1 MATSTRA
8 LQANRP
14 KTESM
19 KATPVRRCR
28 PKRIRILIADRE
40 EVFRIGLGRLF
51 GAEED
56 LRVVA
61 QAEDSAQVA
70 RLAAQFKPDLL
81 FVQAEI
87 AAEGLGNLVVQVR
100 QASPCSKIVITASD
114 MPEDQALRYTKAG
127 ASGVILKSVGPHL
140 FVRCARK
147 VMDSEVWLPK
157 RQVAKMAEI
166 LRSTQE
172 RPRRPAD
179 TLTTRE
185 RMIISYLIQGWRNRE
200 IGRQLSITEQ
210 TVKNHLRSIYDKVGV
225 SDRLEL
231 VLYAIHQRL
240 ELPPINPT
248 SRP

>member
-1 MATSTRA
+1 
-8 LQANRP
+8 
-14 KTESM
+14 M
-19 KATPVRRCR
+19 KATQSRPCR
-28 PKRIRILIADRE
+28 AKRIRILIADRE
-40 EVFRIGLGRLF
+40 EVFRIGLRRLF

-61 QAEDSAQVA
+61 QAENSEQVA
-70 RLAAQFKPDLL
+70 RLSTQFKPDLL

-87 AAEGLGNLVVQVR
+87 AAEGLGDLVVQLR
-100 QASPCSKIVITASD
+100 QASPSCKIVITASD
-114 MPEDQALRYTKAG
+114 MPEEQALRYTKTG

-140 FVRCARK
+140 FVKCARK
-147 VMDSEVWLPK
+147 VMESEVWLPK

-179 TLTTRE
+179 TLTGRE
-185 RMIISYLIQGWRNRE
+185 RTIISYLIQGWRNRE